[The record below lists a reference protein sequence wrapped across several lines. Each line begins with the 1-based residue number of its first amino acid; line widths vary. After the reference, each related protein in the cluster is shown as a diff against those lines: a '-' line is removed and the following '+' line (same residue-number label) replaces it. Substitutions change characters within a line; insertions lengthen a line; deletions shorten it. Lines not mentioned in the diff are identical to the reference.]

1 MRIAKR
7 LLGTVKTREKLIKDS
22 LIQFQGLNCQAH
34 SIEESA
40 MVTIVTDALEGK
52 GPLGPELKKAA
63 KVLAEKFNKTNP
75 DFQFGVVGRPVGY
88 SPKLKAPTKPAK
100 TDKPAKADK
109 PAKKESKPAKAEKA
123 KPVAG
128 KIPKKRS
135 KAA

>member
-63 KVLAEKFNKTNP
+63 KALAEKFNKTNP

-88 SPKLKAPTKPAK
+88 SPKLKAP
-100 TDKPAKADK
+100 AKADK
-109 PAKKESKPAKAEKA
+109 PAKKESKPVPAKKAEKV

-128 KIPKKRS
+128 KIPKKKS